1 MSARHELTVSQLRD
15 YCDAHIATG
24 HGQAK
29 VALDRRGLQFLTD
42 KTDVYVGLPPDGKT
56 HDDERV
62 FIRAVF

>member
-1 MSARHELTVSQLRD
+1 MSVQHELTVSQLRD

-42 KTDVYVGLPPDGKT
+42 QANVFVGLP
-56 HDDERV
+56 HDDNTHNEECV